1 MFFTSLISFLK
12 NFNII
17 LFLFVAVLDISQHV
31 ELYEAVMHMIAALA
45 LSPESTDGKREEEDE
60 ITALLSEPE
69 SGCSMHAMLKKLFD
83 CVSAYL
89 TRLAVESNETRLQ
102 K

>member
-1 MFFTSLISFLK
+1 MLSISLVSFSK
-12 NFNII
+12 YINSV
-17 LFLFVAVLDISQHV
+17 LFLFLAVLDISQHV
-31 ELYEAVMHMIAALA
+31 ELYESVMHIVAALA
-45 LSPESTDGKREEEDE
+45 LSPKSVDGKKEEDE
-60 ITALLSEPE
+60 ITTLLSEPE
-69 SGCSMHAMLKKLFD
+69 SGYSMNTMLKKLYD

>member
-1 MFFTSLISFLK
+1 M
-12 NFNII
+12 
-17 LFLFVAVLDISQHV
+17 LFWTVAVLDISQHV
-31 ELYEAVMHMIAALA
+31 ELYESVMYIVAALA
-45 LSPESTDGKREEEDE
+45 LSPETTRKKEEEDE

-69 SGCSMHAMLKKLFD
+69 SGYSMNAMLKKLFD
-83 CVSAYL
+83 CISAYL